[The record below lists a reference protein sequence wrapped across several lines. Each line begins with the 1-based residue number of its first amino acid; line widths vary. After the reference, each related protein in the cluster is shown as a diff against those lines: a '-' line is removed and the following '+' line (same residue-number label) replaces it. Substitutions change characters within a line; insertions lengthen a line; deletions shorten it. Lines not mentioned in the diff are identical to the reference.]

1 MRCLIQW
8 CVMAGG
14 GWDGYMAE
22 EATFEESLGRLEE
35 VVRLLE
41 DGDLPLERA
50 LDLYAE
56 GVALAR
62 YCHSLLER
70 AEQQVR
76 QLSLGG
82 DGDERQGG
90 KPE

>member
-1 MRCLIQW
+1 
-8 CVMAGG
+8 MA
-14 GWDGYMAE
+14 A

-35 VVRLLE
+35 VVRQLE
-41 DGDLPLERA
+41 DGDLPLEKA

-62 YCHSLLER
+62 YCHGLLER

-76 QLSLGG
+76 ELSLAG
-82 DGDERQGG
+82 DGDDQQGG